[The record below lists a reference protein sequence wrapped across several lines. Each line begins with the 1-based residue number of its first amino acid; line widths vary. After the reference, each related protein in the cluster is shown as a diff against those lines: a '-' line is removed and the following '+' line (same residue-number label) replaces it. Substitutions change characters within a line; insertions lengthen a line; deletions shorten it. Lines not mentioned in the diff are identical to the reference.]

1 MKYGM
6 CNNENEYYQSY
17 TKIETTLICVEVE
30 IQREREKKP
39 SSLKQV

>member
-1 MKYGM
+1 M

-17 TKIETTLICVEVE
+17 TKIETTLICLEVE
-30 IQREREKKP
+30 IQKEREKERKP